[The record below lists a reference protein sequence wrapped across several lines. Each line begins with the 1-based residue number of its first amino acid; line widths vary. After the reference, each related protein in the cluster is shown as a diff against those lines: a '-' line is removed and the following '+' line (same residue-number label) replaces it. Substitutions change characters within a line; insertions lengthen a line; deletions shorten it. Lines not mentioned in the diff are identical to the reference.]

1 MLRNALSAATILV
14 ALLAA
19 PESTSAR
26 TCESGTAWS
35 SAPDAELISL
45 REEFACLAERTIIS
59 LELAARLDRGELDD
73 DLDAGA
79 LKYLRVGVV
88 VDGLRHSLLRGDRAD
103 IDAAMQAIE
112 TLTHRRDVDPAGEDD
127 PRVERAVQEMMQD
140 FAPRYAGIRDILDG
154 RVAPPATPARFDALP
169 DWTLQFGFCG
179 TPMLMFWH
187 DTTDFPETEDAWI
200 AVGREDLAV
209 SSLLQ
214 RQWVEAMQLGTTP
227 PRLREYGERM
237 FGIDGYRREVE
248 SALAGIRI
256 DDTPT
261 GRTAFIPLLGQWL
274 PLPTA
279 IQSYDQEQPQ
289 RFDSPEALA
298 EWLRPMLL
306 GREEDAAD

>member
-1 MLRNALSAATILV
+1 MLRNTLSGALILV

-19 PESTSAR
+19 PASTSAK
-26 TCESGTAWS
+26 TCESGTTWS
-35 SAPDAELISL
+35 SVPDAELIAQ
-45 REEFACLAERTIIS
+45 REEFACLAERTTIS
-59 LELAARLDRGELDD
+59 LELAARLDRGDLDDELDD
-73 DLDAGA
+73 GA
-79 LKYLRVGVV
+79 LKLLRVGVV
-88 VDGLRHSLLRGDRAD
+88 VDSLRHALLRGDRAD
-103 IDAAMQAIE
+103 IDAAMRALE
-112 TLTHRRDVDPAGEDD
+112 TLTHPRDVDPAGEDD
-127 PRVERAVQEMMQD
+127 PRVERAVQEILQD
-140 FAPRYAGIRDILDG
+140 FAPRHTGIRNILDG

-169 DWTLQFGFCG
+169 DWTLHFGFCG

-187 DTTDFPETEDAWI
+187 DATDFPETEDAWI

-214 RQWVEAMQLGTTP
+214 RQWVEAMQLGMTP
-227 PRLREYGERM
+227 PRLREYGERV
-237 FGIDGYRREVE
+237 FGIDGYWREVE

-279 IQSYDQEQPQ
+279 IQSYDEELTQ

-298 EWLRPMLL
+298 GWLRPMLR
-306 GREEDAAD
+306 GRDEDAAD